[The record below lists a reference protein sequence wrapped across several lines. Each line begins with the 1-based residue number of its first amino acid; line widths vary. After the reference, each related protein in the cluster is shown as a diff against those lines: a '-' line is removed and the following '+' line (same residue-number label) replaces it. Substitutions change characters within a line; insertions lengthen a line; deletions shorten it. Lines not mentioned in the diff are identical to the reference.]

1 MAISAKDAAALR
13 AQTGAGMM
21 DCKKALEA
29 ANGDMDKATEILR
42 ERGVAVAAKK
52 ASRIASE
59 GAVAACVS
67 ADRTTAALVEV
78 NCESDFVAKTD
89 DFLALANDAAK
100 IVVENNPADV
110 DALLAVQTAD
120 GTVLIGEQRYREDR
134 RKDRY
139 PSFRSQD
146 RERRSRILYSHGRQ
160 DRRSRRSRNR

>member
-89 DFLALANDAAK
+89 DFLALANDAA
-100 IVVENNPADV
+100 E
-110 DALLAVQTAD
+110 
-120 GTVLIGEQRYREDR
+120 
-134 RKDRY
+134 
-139 PSFRSQD
+139 
-146 RERRSRILYSHGRQ
+146 
-160 DRRSRRSRNR
+160 